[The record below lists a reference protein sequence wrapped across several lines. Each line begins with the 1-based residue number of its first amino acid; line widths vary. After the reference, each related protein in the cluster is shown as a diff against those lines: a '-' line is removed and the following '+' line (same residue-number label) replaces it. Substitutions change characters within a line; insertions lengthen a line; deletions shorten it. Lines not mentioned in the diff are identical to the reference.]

1 MQCRIFKMTGICG
14 QRGFKFSVFNF
25 QIAINHPDG
34 FEEVN
39 VSHLCLCIY
48 RISLSLYLPMT
59 IKSLSASAQYCCRR
73 FVPVEKHKHSLSSD
87 YALEIRNAGRFPR
100 NDNCS
105 SRRQL
110 DVVNFLNSF
119 WCV

>member
-1 MQCRIFKMTGICG
+1 MTGICG

-73 FVPVEKHKHSLSSD
+73 FVPVENINTVFLQTTLSK
-87 YALEIRNAGRFPR
+87 YEMQVVFQEMIIVLLEG
-100 NDNCS
+100 
-105 SRRQL
+105 
-110 DVVNFLNSF
+110 NSMLSTF
-119 WCV
+119 